1 MSTAEASTSSGS
13 LPKAVDVVV
22 VGAGISGLVAVR
34 NVLRNGKTVLVLEA
48 RNRVGGRVLNH
59 KLSNGSIIESG
70 GAFVGPAQDHILG
83 LAKVL
88 KVATFKEYAEGQN
101 VYVSST
107 LGTLKY
113 TGTVPPDPLI
123 LADAAVLQV
132 RIDKMASEVPVGA
145 PWTAK
150 SAAEWDGITLETWL
164 QQNTVVPA
172 VRNLLLSYLEPA
184 FGTDAMGMSL
194 LFFLWYIATAGNE
207 TNPGTFERSSGTA
220 GVAQDS
226 RFVGGS
232 GLIPLRMAAAL
243 GNRAAGPRPRHRL
256 VSAVA
261 AQTPSVSAAFADG
274 HADEMRRGLHDAVLT
289 GQGALRF
296 RCARQRRRARLLR
309 PSPARQPPTAR
320 RFANLMDARIGP
332 APKRRPIGRVTWTV
346 LFVPAS
352 ALPPKS

>member
-194 LFFLWYIATAGNE
+194 AFL
-207 TNPGTFERSSGTA
+207 
-220 GVAQDS
+220 
-226 RFVGGS
+226 
-232 GLIPLRMAAAL
+232 PLV
-243 GNRAAGPRPRHRL
+243 HR
-256 VSAVA
+256 
-261 AQTPSVSAAFADG
+261 DG
-274 HADEMRRGLHDAVLT
+274 
-289 GQGALRF
+289 
-296 RCARQRRRARLLR
+296 RQRNESRHLRTVFGDGGRGPGFTLRRRFGPDPAQNGRSLGQPCRR
-309 PSPARQPPTAR
+309 PSPSAGLRCCRPNTFSFCSICRWAR
-320 RFANLMDARIGP
+320 
-332 APKRRPIGRVTWTV
+332 
-346 LFVPAS
+346 
-352 ALPPKS
+352 